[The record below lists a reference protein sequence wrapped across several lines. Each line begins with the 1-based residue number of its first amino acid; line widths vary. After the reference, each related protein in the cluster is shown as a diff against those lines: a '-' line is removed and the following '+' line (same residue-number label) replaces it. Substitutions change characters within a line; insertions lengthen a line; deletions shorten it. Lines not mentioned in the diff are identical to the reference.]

1 MGVMYL
7 VDSNTLID
15 YLGRLLPDKGKQLVA
30 GIIDRDELR
39 ISVITHIE
47 LLGFQAADDY
57 LQKCQSLVAVA
68 EVVPLVDPVIIDRA
82 ILVRRET
89 KIKLPDAVIAA
100 TALIRNLTVVSRN
113 EKDFGRVKGLKYVNP
128 HESSAG

>member
-1 MGVMYL
+1 MGIIYL

-30 GIIDRDELR
+30 GIIDRDELT
-39 ISVITHIE
+39 ILVITHIE

-57 LQKCQSLVAVA
+57 LQKCQSIITIA
-68 EVVPLVDPVIIDRA
+68 EVIPLVDPVIIDRA
-82 ILVRRET
+82 ILVRRQT

-113 EKDFGRVKGLKYVNP
+113 EKDFSRVEGLKYINP
-128 HESSAG
+128 HEL